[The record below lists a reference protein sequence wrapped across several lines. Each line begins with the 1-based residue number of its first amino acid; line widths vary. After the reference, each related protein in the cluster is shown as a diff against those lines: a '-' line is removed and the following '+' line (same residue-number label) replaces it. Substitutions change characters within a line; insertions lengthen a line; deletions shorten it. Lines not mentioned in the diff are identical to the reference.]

1 MVSGRNRG
9 LRASVSTTPAELVTP
24 FLDLA
29 RAGDTKAA
37 VRVVVG
43 LLDAGLPERVILV
56 DLLAAAQREVGERW
70 LRNDWTVVDEHLVS
84 GVIESA
90 VHALET
96 LDSSVTHDAERGFVV
111 VACSEGDWHSLPSHM
126 FANMLRDEGFAVS
139 FLGSSTP
146 AEHVGRFLA
155 RHRPDALA
163 VSCTIPLAFN
173 GVVRLTDAAHA
184 EGVPVIAGGCALGDT
199 PTRAARLGADAW
211 ADDLASATSVLSD
224 WHEHGTPAL
233 NSVTVDHVALDLDAR
248 APELAK
254 TAFVAL
260 SERFPAMAAYDT
272 RQLTRTREDLEFIV
286 RFVAAT
292 QLVDD
297 PSVFTEFLDWLRTL
311 LAARDVPPAAIIAG
325 LQALAVQLDQMSILT
340 AGILALGLNFLRA

>member
-1 MVSGRNRG
+1 MS
-9 LRASVSTTPAELVTP
+9 ATPAELVAP

-29 RAGDTKAA
+29 REGDTKAA
-37 VRVVVG
+37 VRVVTG
-43 LLDAGLPERVILV
+43 LLDAGVPERVILV

-84 GVIESA
+84 GVVESA

-96 LDSSVTHDAERGFVV
+96 LDTSVTHEAERGFVV

-126 FANMLRDEGFAVS
+126 FANLLRDEGFAVS

-155 RHRPDALA
+155 RHRPEALA
-163 VSCTIPLAFN
+163 VSCTIPLTFN
-173 GVVRLTDAAHA
+173 GVVRLTEVAHG

-199 PTRAARLGADAW
+199 PTRAMRLGADAW
-211 ADDLASATSVLSD
+211 ANDLVSATSVLSG
-224 WHEHGTPAL
+224 WHDNGPPPF
-233 NSVTVDHVALDLDAR
+233 NSVTVDRVALDLDAR
-248 APELAK
+248 AAELAG
-254 TAFVAL
+254 TAFVVL
-260 SERFPAMAAYDT
+260 TERFPALAAYDA

-297 PSVFTEFLDWLRTL
+297 PSVFTDFLAWLRSL
-311 LAARDVPPAAIIAG
+311 LAARGVPAAAIIAG
-325 LQALAVQLDQMSILT
+325 LEALVVQLDEMSILT
-340 AGILALGLNFLRA
+340 AGILALGLNVLRGADPHNQTFP

>member
-1 MVSGRNRG
+1 MS
-9 LRASVSTTPAELVTP
+9 ATPAELVAP

-37 VRVVVG
+37 VRVTLG
-43 LLDAGLPERVILV
+43 LLDEGVAERVILV

-96 LDSSVTHDAERGFVV
+96 LDSSVTHEAERGRVV
-111 VACSEGDWHSLPSHM
+111 VACAERDWHALPSHM
-126 FANMLRDEGFAVS
+126 FANLLRGAGFTVS

-155 RHRPDALA
+155 RHHPDALA
-163 VSCTIPLAFN
+163 VSCTIALTFN
-173 GVVRLTDAAHA
+173 GVARLADAAHA
-184 EGVPVIAGGCALGDT
+184 EGVPVIAGGHALGHT
-199 PTRAARLGADAW
+199 PARATRLGADAW
-211 ADDLASATSVLSD
+211 ADDLASATSVLNG
-224 WHEHGTPAL
+224 WREHGPPPL
-233 NSVTVDHVALDLDAR
+233 NSVTVDLVALDLDAR
-248 APELAK
+248 AGELAES
-254 TAFVAL
+254 AFVAL
-260 SERFPAMAAYDT
+260 SERFPALAAYDA

-286 RFVAAT
+286 RFVAAA

-297 PSVFTEFLDWLRTL
+297 ASVFTEFLAWLRTYL
-311 LAARDVPPAAIIAG
+311 IARDVPATSIIVG
-325 LQALAVQLDQMSILT
+325 LQALALQLDEMSMLT
-340 AGILALGLNFLRA
+340 AGILALGLEFLRATDRRNETSP

>member
-1 MVSGRNRG
+1 MS
-9 LRASVSTTPAELVTP
+9 ATPAELVAP

-29 RAGDTKAA
+29 HAGDTKAA
-37 VRVVVG
+37 VRVVMG

-96 LDSSVTHDAERGFVV
+96 LDSSVTHEAERGFVV

-126 FANMLRDEGFAVS
+126 FANMLRDQGFAVS

-155 RHRPDALA
+155 RHQPDALA
-163 VSCTIPLAFN
+163 VSCTVPLAFN
-173 GVVRLTDAAHA
+173 GVVRLSDAAHA
-184 EGVPVIAGGCALGDT
+184 EGVPVIAGGYALGDT
-199 PTRAARLGADAW
+199 PTRATRLGADAW
-211 ADDLASATSVLSD
+211 AHDLASATSVLSS

-248 APELAK
+248 APEIAK
-254 TAFVAL
+254 TAFVEL

-297 PSVFTEFLDWLRTL
+297 SSVFTEFLAWLRTL

-325 LQALAVQLDQMSILT
+325 LQALAVQVDQMSILT
-340 AGILALGLNFLRA
+340 AGILALGLNFLRAPDPRDETSP